1 MASMLV
7 RTSLPD
13 QVFHRLV
20 SDVLAGRYAPGER
33 LPTQRALA
41 AELGVNMASVREGV
55 KRLEQLGLVEVRHG
69 DAMRVLDWRLHG
81 GPDVLVHLIAR
92 AGSLDVEMVRSVM
105 EARRLLLAE
114 SGRLAAGRRS
124 KEQAE
129 LLASLADQLAAA
141 DGDAAQH
148 LDFAFFA
155 ALIEAAGNVVFLL
168 VMNSIRALYLEN
180 LELFRPLVSAADPYT
195 GAARAVRE
203 GDGDAARRDRRPA
216 RGRAGAAAAGGAVVK
231 VLSPREAAIFA
242 AFTDAV
248 AMPEPPSPP
257 VGATDAIEGFDAWLA
272 DAPQANR
279 TAIRASLLGLG
290 TRLRGRDRAERAD
303 ALRALAHTPGVAPL
317 MEALRAAAAAAYYG
331 DDGVMQRLGYDA
343 GERVRRGAEI
353 RAAAP
358 PEPTGGIVDLSRLR
372 RPPHRARRRRRHR
385 LRRRRRRG
393 GQGARRGGRA
403 GRPARGGRAARR
415 GGLHRAPARHA
426 PAPLPRRC
434 PARDARAPADPAA
447 ARPRGRRHHAGQ
459 LRHVLPHAR
468 PRARPLA

>member
-1 MASMLV
+1 MDSMLI

-69 DAMRVLDWRLHG
+69 DAMRVLDWRVHG

-105 EARRLLLAE
+105 EARRLLLSE

-195 GAARAVRE
+195 GAARAVQE
-203 GDGDAARRDRRPA
+203 GDG
-216 RGRAGAAAAGGAVVK
+216 GAAAEIVARLAAAQ
-231 VLSPREAAIFA
+231 EA
-242 AFTDAV
+242 
-248 AMPEPPSPP
+248 
-257 VGATDAIEGFDAWLA
+257 
-272 DAPQANR
+272 R
-279 TAIRASLLGLG
+279 LL
-290 TRLRGRDRAERAD
+290 
-303 ALRALAHTPGVAPL
+303 
-317 MEALRAAAAAAYYG
+317 EAL
-331 DDGVMQRLGYDA
+331 
-343 GERVRRGAEI
+343 
-353 RAAAP
+353 
-358 PEPTGGIVDLSRLR
+358 S
-372 RPPHRARRRRRHR
+372 
-385 LRRRRRRG
+385 
-393 GQGARRGGRA
+393 
-403 GRPARGGRAARR
+403 
-415 GGLHRAPARHA
+415 
-426 PAPLPRRC
+426 
-434 PARDARAPADPAA
+434 
-447 ARPRGRRHHAGQ
+447 
-459 LRHVLPHAR
+459 
-468 PRARPLA
+468 